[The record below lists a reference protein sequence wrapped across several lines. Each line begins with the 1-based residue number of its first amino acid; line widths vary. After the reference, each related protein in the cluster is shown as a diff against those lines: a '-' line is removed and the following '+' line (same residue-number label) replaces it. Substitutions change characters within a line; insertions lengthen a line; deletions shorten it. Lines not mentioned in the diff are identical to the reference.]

1 MKKIEVLVVLTLIA
15 VFAALE
21 MPVLCHATG
30 QDYSGNEDPN
40 KKILKTAVVGAGT
53 GAIAAGAS
61 GGKAGKGALIG
72 AGTSVIGGAVLDSL
86 TSSPRPQPQYQQ
98 VAPVAGQPHKKIVRQ
113 YDKDGKVVSEEETWE

>member
-1 MKKIEVLVVLTLIA
+1 MKKITVFLLSLLIIS
-15 VFAALE
+15 F
-21 MPVLCHATG
+21 PVLGALSLAYANG

-40 KKILKTAVVGAGT
+40 KKVLKEAVVGAGS

-72 AGTSVIGGAVLDSL
+72 AGTTVIGSAVLDSL

-98 VAPVAGQPHKKIVRQ
+98 VPTGNQPHKKIIRH
-113 YDKDGKVVSEEETWE
+113 YNADGKVVSEEEVWE